1 MPTLASRS
9 FASIKYSTDSRIV
22 HNMAARGYDWVAFGR
37 RRCFSTQY
45 AMILNTVL
53 TTLRQHDAIAL
64 GELVIV
70 AVSGGSDS
78 VALLHLLIRL
88 KDALGIDLHVA
99 SLDHGLRAEAGQLDL
114 KLVAGLAARSRL
126 PYTLGHVDV
135 PGLSAEWGIG
145 IEAAARRARYAFLA
159 QVAREQGARRVA
171 VGHHAL
177 DQAETILMNIV
188 RGTGAR
194 GLRGMQ
200 VLSDMPQHAGI
211 RLVRPLLSIAKRELE
226 MYCHERKLPF
236 RVDESNADIRF
247 RRNFLRQEVIPKLK
261 RLNPDA
267 LAAFER
273 LAESAAVDEDFL
285 AEQVERTVMP
295 LATVKSDRWQMRI
308 ADFAALHPALQRRFL
323 QSAFRQFSGGSDA
336 LSHALT
342 LDLIAWSREA
352 ATGSRRDITGAL
364 QLRVSYD
371 ALFIER
377 KDAVDEQDQ
386 YRLIPIETDE
396 PLRLGNPIALQGL
409 TIGLS
414 PGGSC
419 GGEGVELRLPACA
432 ALRLRTRRPGD
443 RFKPKGMGGRSRKI
457 KDWMIDRKIPREIRD
472 RIPLICADDAI
483 IAICWG
489 ETWHLADVDLDGLRD
504 ADVVTLTLA

>member
-1 MPTLASRS
+1 MT
-9 FASIKYSTDSRIV
+9 
-22 HNMAARGYDWVAFGR
+22 ARGYDWVAFGEKKR
-37 RRCFSTQY
+37 FATQY
-45 AMILNTVL
+45 AMILDTVEN
-53 TTLRQHDAIAL
+53 TLRQHDAIAF

-78 VALLHLLIRL
+78 VALLHLLICL

-99 SLDHGLRAEAGQLDL
+99 SLNHGLRAEAGQRDLD
-114 KLVAGLAARSRL
+114 LVAGLAARWRL
-126 PYTLGHVDV
+126 PYTLDHVDV

-145 IEAAARRARYAFLA
+145 IEAAARQARYAFLA
-159 QVAREQGARRVA
+159 QVAREQGARCVA

-188 RGTGAR
+188 RGAGTR
-194 GLRGMQ
+194 GLRGML

-211 RLVRPLLSIAKRELE
+211 RLVRPLLSIVKQELE
-226 MYCHERKLPF
+226 TYCHEHKLPF

-247 RRNFLRQEVIPKLK
+247 RRNFLRHEVLNRLQ

-295 LATVKSDRWQMRI
+295 LATVKSDRWQMQI

-323 QSAFRQFSGGSDA
+323 QTAYRQLSGGCNA

-342 LDLIAWSREA
+342 LDLIAWSSEA

-364 QLRVSYD
+364 QMRMGYD

-377 KDAVDEQDQ
+377 KDADDEQDQ
-386 YRLIPIETDE
+386 YCLIPIETDE
-396 PLRLGNPIALQGL
+396 PLRLGNAIELQGL

-414 PGGSC
+414 PGGSA
-419 GGEGVELRLPACA
+419 GGDGVRLRLPACA
-432 ALRLRTRRPGD
+432 ALRLRARRPGD

-457 KDWMIDRKIPREIRD
+457 KAWMIDRKIPREIRD
-472 RIPLICADDAI
+472 RIPLICADGAV

-489 ETWHLADVDLDGLRD
+489 ETWHLAETASDGLRD
-504 ADVVTLTLA
+504 SDVVTLTLA

>member
-1 MPTLASRS
+1 
-9 FASIKYSTDSRIV
+9 
-22 HNMAARGYDWVAFGR
+22 
-37 RRCFSTQY
+37 
-45 AMILNTVL
+45 MILDSVEH
-53 TTLRQHDAIAL
+53 TLRQHDAVAC

-78 VALLHLLIRL
+78 VALLHLLNRS

-99 SLDHGLRAEAGQLDL
+99 SLDHGLRAEAGQRDLD
-114 KLVAGLAARSRL
+114 LVAGLAARWRL
-126 PYTLGHVDV
+126 PCTLGNADV
-135 PGLSAEWGIG
+135 AGLSAEWGIG

-159 QVAREQGARRVA
+159 QVAREQGARCVA

-188 RGTGAR
+188 RGAGTR

-200 VLSDMPQHAGI
+200 VLSDMPRHAGI
-211 RLVRPLLSIAKRELE
+211 RLVRPLLRIEKQELE
-226 MYCHERKLPF
+226 MYCHQHNLPF
-236 RVDESNADIRF
+236 HVDESNADIAY
-247 RRNFLRQEVIPKLK
+247 RRNFIRHELLSRLR
-261 RLNPDA
+261 RLNPDV

-273 LAESAAVDEDFL
+273 LAESAAVDEDFM
-285 AEQVERTVMP
+285 AERVERTVMP
-295 LATVKSDRWQMRI
+295 LVKVKSDGWQMQT

-323 QSAFRQFSGGSDA
+323 QTAYRQFSGGSNV

-342 LDLIAWSREA
+342 LDLIAWSRKA

-377 KDAVDEQDQ
+377 KDAVYEQDK
-386 YRLIPIETDE
+386 YRLIPIDTDA
-396 PLRLGNPIALQGL
+396 PLGLGCPFELQEL
-409 TIGLS
+409 TLGLS
-414 PGGSC
+414 PGMSA
-419 GGEGVELRLPACA
+419 GGEGVKLRLPASLE
-432 ALRLRTRRPGD
+432 LRLRTRRPGD

-472 RIPLICADDAI
+472 RIPLICADGAV
-483 IAICWG
+483 IAICLG
-489 ETWHLADVDLDGLRD
+489 DTWHLADVDLDGLRD